1 MIKDPELLKLAVKAI
16 EHDESRWNQ
25 ISWAVG
31 VGTDEKIQNLAV
43 VDVNHCGSTMCLA
56 GHVVNQAGLPLL
68 SAGWGRAG
76 ISRTGVPMSAGW
88 TLDEGGESTT
98 IMKRAKELLGLD
110 DRQANQLFSWG
121 GNSVEK
127 FKEHITEV
135 TGVEFE

>member
-16 EHDESRWNQ
+16 EHDEKRWDQ
-25 ISWAVG
+25 IYWVVG
-31 VGTDEKIQNLAV
+31 VATNEKIQDLNV

-68 SAGWGRAG
+68 SADGGWGG
-76 ISRTGVPMSAGW
+76 IRTGSKVRAGW

-98 IMKRAKELLGLD
+98 IMMRAKQLLGLND
-110 DRQANQLFSWG
+110 LQANQLFSWG
-121 GNSVEK
+121 GDSVEE
-127 FKEHITEV
+127 FKDHITSV